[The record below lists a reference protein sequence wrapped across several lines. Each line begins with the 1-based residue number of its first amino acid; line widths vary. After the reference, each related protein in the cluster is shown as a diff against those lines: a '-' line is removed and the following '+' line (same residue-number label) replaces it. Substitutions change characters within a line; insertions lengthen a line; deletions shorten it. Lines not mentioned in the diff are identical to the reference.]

1 MSLPI
6 RDIHLPDAPS
16 MWPPAIGWW
25 LLAGLLL
32 VLLAIGLHQ
41 LWHWR
46 QRRTRQIKIINGYD
60 HLMDSAGSPE
70 QSLQL
75 ASQYLRRVC
84 LKHAPHAAHLADD
97 AWLSFL
103 DQTHGVNHYFLTGEG
118 ALLRDGPFQTNLDS
132 ATVASVVAE
141 VRRVIHALVNR
152 HA

>member
-1 MSLPI
+1 MKLPI

-32 VLLAIGLHQ
+32 VLLAIGLHL

-46 QRRTRQIKIINGYD
+46 QQRARQTQIINGYD
-60 HLMDSAGSPE
+60 QLINTANSPE
-70 QSLQL
+70 QTLQF

-97 AWLSFL
+97 AWLNFL
-103 DQTHGVNHYFLTGEG
+103 DRTHGANHYFLTGEG
-118 ALLRDGPFQTNLDS
+118 SLLRDGPFQTNLNS
-132 ATVASVVAE
+132 ATVASVVTE
-141 VRRVIHALVNR
+141 VRRVIISLVND